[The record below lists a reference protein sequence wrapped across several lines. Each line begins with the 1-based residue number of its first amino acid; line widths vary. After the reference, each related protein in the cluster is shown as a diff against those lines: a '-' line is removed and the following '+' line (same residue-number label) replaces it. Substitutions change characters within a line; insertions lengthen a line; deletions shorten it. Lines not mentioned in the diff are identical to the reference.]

1 MALQIV
7 EVTNSIGA
15 LQVSG
20 VRILDLDEIPS
31 SGVLRAPVLFP
42 EPLGFITDFELERNS
57 FGGGSVALQ
66 TARYNLNYTFL
77 FAPIGA
83 GRTGL
88 DVYDEMVTKAA
99 AILDA
104 VIAINT
110 FSGGVDIVPLSPLEF
125 GPVPDPAGNQFL
137 GCRFVFRVTEF
148 VN

>member
-7 EVTNSIGA
+7 TVTNSIGS
-15 LQVSG
+15 LSVSG
-20 VRILDLDEIPS
+20 VKMLDLDEIPP
-31 SGVLRAPVLFP
+31 SGAIRAPAMFP
-42 EPLGFITDFELERNS
+42 EPLNFITEFELERNS
-57 FGGGSVALQ
+57 FGGGSQALF
-66 TARYNLNYTFL
+66 TVRYNLNYTFIY
-77 FAPIGA
+77 APIGT

-88 DVYDEMVTKAA
+88 DLYDEVVSRAA

-110 FSGGVDIVPLSPLEF
+110 FSGGVNIEPVEVLEF

-137 GCRFVFRVTEF
+137 GCRMAFRVTEF